1 MADPDALTQSWS
13 AWSPARARGYLRT
26 EDSASTG
33 SRELLADVIRKL
45 RGRED
50 LTVLDL
56 GCGNA
61 QLYEYLKHTGLGCS
75 YTGVDVSEP
84 LLDAAREIHGG
95 DPSASFVQA
104 DLMSLDGVDGHW
116 DVAVFSHV
124 IEILSGPEDALRSAR
139 DRADAIAIRFFE
151 PPEFDSDVVELRHME
166 VGEGRTVPYL
176 RRKMSRDHYRLI
188 LSRLGC
194 RTVDVYRDDM
204 SKDQV
209 HLLRF

>member
-1 MADPDALTQSWS
+1 VAEHDPLTQSWS

-26 EDSASTG
+26 QDSASVG
-33 SRELLADVIRKL
+33 SRELLGDVL
-45 RGRED
+45 RGLQSDDALR
-50 LTVLDL
+50 VLDL

-61 QLYEYLKHTGLGCS
+61 QLYEYLKGTGLECS

-84 LLDAAREIHGG
+84 LLDAAREIHDA
-95 DPSASFVQA
+95 DPRASFVQA
-104 DLMSLDGVDGHW
+104 DLMTLDGVGGRW

-124 IEILSGPEDALRSAR
+124 IEVLSGPEDALRAAR
-139 DRADAIAIRFFE
+139 DRAGVVAIRFFE
-151 PPEFDSDVVELRHME
+151 PPVFDTDVVELRHME
-166 VGEGRTVPYL
+166 VGEGRRVPYL

-188 LSRLGC
+188 LARIGC
-194 RTVDVYRDDM
+194 RNVDVYRDET